1 MSRYNLQNPKQRVFY
16 RGTEPGR
23 RERIQT
29 GAREWDSYLFVTD
42 TPQGARWYGSSV
54 EVVTLKPSARVL
66 YEGTGAFPRGRGARR
81 NESLLSWSSRVAAE
95 AKTAGWD
102 AVHFE
107 RQTDVGTPIL
117 NLDAIE
123 SRKPLAGDLAALGLP
138 AYHGSPYDFEQ
149 FSLHKIG
156 TGEGAQAYGWG
167 LYFAG
172 EKAVADYYKNALAKP
187 PTVYVDGIEIRR
199 LTIDEVFVPGKDA
212 LKTVASRISDQAK
225 VANYLGHSTS
235 DAMALVRKVK
245 DDIWNGLAV
254 NSSALQESIER
265 KDTAEHIASNR
276 RVVKSLED
284 QLRVVQ
290 DLLKREVTIRFTGG
304 TYKVE
309 IPELEE
315 LLGYDEP
322 LSEQPAIVA
331 KLRAAGKTIK
341 NEEGDEFIW
350 TAGKAQRPLDM
361 ATGLHLYI
369 ALTDE
374 LGSAQRASEY
384 LLSIGIPGLRYYDAA
399 SRGDG
404 KGSYNFVIWDD
415 GRVEITEKLSGLRVG
430 SWMRTPGGRR

>member
-1 MSRYNLQNPKQRVFY
+1 MRNNLGF
-16 RGTEPGR
+16 
-23 RERIQT
+23 
-29 GAREWDSYLFVTD
+29 
-42 TPQGARWYGSSV
+42 
-54 EVVTLKPSARVL
+54 
-66 YEGTGAFPRGRGARR
+66 
-81 NESLLSWSSRVAAE
+81 
-95 AKTAGWD
+95 
-102 AVHFE
+102 
-107 RQTDVGTPIL
+107 
-117 NLDAIE
+117 
-123 SRKPLAGDLAALGLP
+123 P
-138 AYHGSPYDFEQ
+138 AYHGSPHDFDK

-199 LTIDEVFVPGKDA
+199 LTADEVFNLGKDSF
-212 LKTVASRISDQAK
+212 KTVATRISDQAK
-225 VANYLGHSTS
+225 VAHYLGHATS
-235 DAMALVRKVK
+235 DAMAFVRKVK

-254 NSSALQESIER
+254 NSRVLEEALER
-265 KDTAEHIASNR
+265 KDPPERIESNR

-309 IPELEE
+309 IPEPEE

-322 LSEQPAIVA
+322 LSEQPEIAA
-331 KLRAAGKTIK
+331 KLRAAGKTIR
-341 NEEGDEFIW
+341 NDEGDEFIW
-350 TAGKAQRPLDM
+350 TAGKARRPLDM

-384 LLSIGIPGLRYYDAA
+384 LLSIGIPGLRYFDAA
-399 SRGDG
+399 SRGG
-404 KGSYNFVIWDD
+404 RGSYNFVIWDD
-415 GRVEITEKLSGLRVG
+415 GRVEVKEKFHGLDGAHR
-430 SWMRTPGGRR
+430 WMRTPGGR